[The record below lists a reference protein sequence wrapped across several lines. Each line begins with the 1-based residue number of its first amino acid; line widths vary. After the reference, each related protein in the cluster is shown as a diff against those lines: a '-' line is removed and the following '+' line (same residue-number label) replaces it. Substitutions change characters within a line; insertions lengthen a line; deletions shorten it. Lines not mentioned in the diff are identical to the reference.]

1 MNQHEH
7 AQATDL
13 ASGATEPK
21 VKVGQ
26 LEIDDFSHWEQVTE
40 PWELMVKPLDAH
52 PFRNWKAYL
61 ATPSVILYRESFTS
75 CFRAHGLTPARMFAL
90 SVPLRVGPRTTYW
103 KMPPDRTRLPVSM
116 PGGLDAVV
124 DAHQDH
130 LVLLI
135 ALDLL
140 QRNLPEEGL
149 AALGKIAKLR
159 ALHGT
164 RWKLDRFGQWLS
176 EVLAKAVQRPEAFR
190 HAAVVRSFEQDLLRS
205 LTQVGM
211 APCTSVGREDTSL
224 RRRGLDRALEYLR
237 TIDPVAVTVTDLC
250 TVACVSERTLEYA
263 FQETVGMT
271 PLSFIRHRRLHA
283 ARRALLALAQEQR
296 QGRTKVADVAHRLG
310 FLELGRFAAHYRRL
324 FGELPSQT
332 MALRRRASP

>member
-7 AQATDL
+7 SQVTDP

-26 LEIDDFSHWEQVTE
+26 LEIDDFSLWEEVTE
-40 PWELMVKPLDAH
+40 PWDLMVKPLDAR
-52 PFRNWKAYL
+52 PFRNRKTYL
-61 ATPSVILYRESFTS
+61 VTSSVILYRESFAS
-75 CFRAHGLTPARMFAL
+75 CFRVHGLTPAHMFTL
-90 SVPLRVGPRTTYW
+90 SVPLCVGPRTTYW
-103 KMPPDRTRLPVSM
+103 KMPPDRTCLPVSM

-130 LVLLI
+130 LILLI

-140 QRNLPEEGL
+140 QRNLPEERL
-149 AALGKIAKLR
+149 ADLGKVASLR
-159 ALHGT
+159 ALRGT

-176 EVLAKAVQRPEAFR
+176 EVLAKAVHHPEAFR

-211 APCTSVGREDTSL
+211 APCTSAGREDMSL

-250 TVACVSERTLEYA
+250 KVACVSERTLEYA
-263 FQETVGMT
+263 FHETVGMA

-283 ARRALLALAQEQR
+283 ARRALLAQEQ
-296 QGRTKVADVAHRLG
+296 GRAKVADVAHRLG

-332 MALRRRASP
+332 MALRRRTLP